1 MNIRLGRIVVAATAA
16 QILAVL
22 IWTAILLL
30 YGWTHGAAVQQF
42 AYQDGPWFGLV
53 SRVLL
58 CAAFGFWA
66 ARGAKRPVLTA
77 ACVGLIG
84 AVVTA
89 LAAATLAFGPNA
101 PLTPLLVSIP
111 AQFVGGGLGGWV
123 AGKMRPSAT

>member
-42 AYQDGPWFGLV
+42 AYQDGPWVGLV
-53 SRVLL
+53 SRALL
-58 CAAFGFWA
+58 CAALGFWA
-66 ARGAKRPVLTA
+66 ARGAKKPVLTA

-89 LAAATLAFGPNA
+89 LGAGTLAFGPDAALA
-101 PLTPLLVSIP
+101 PLFVSIP
-111 AQFVGGGLGGWV
+111 S
-123 AGKMRPSAT
+123 R